1 MNFCITKG
9 IQCPF
14 ANAHGYC
21 CQAVCTNYQIK
32 YDSKTYPTEVHN
44 GDYPEYISVSM
55 CDGSKRLYKRVGD

>member
-21 CQAVCTNYQIK
+21 SQTACTNYQIK
-32 YDSKTYPTEVHN
+32 YDSRTYPTKVHN

-55 CDGSKRLYKRVGD
+55 RDGSKRLYRRVDD